1 MYLGKTRSLGHFK
14 GKRVN
19 PFDFVHS
26 TPSYL
31 GVKFSLNETLSTIF
45 GSEEKEQDQD
55 DDVMLID
62 E

>member
-1 MYLGKTRSLGHFK
+1 MYLGKTRSLAHSE

-19 PFDFVHS
+19 PFDYVHS
-26 TPSYL
+26 TPIHP

-45 GSEEKEQDQD
+45 GSEETEQDQD